1 MVKKYACV
9 CMSLFIISV
18 LFYSCG
24 KYAPLP
30 QSSAPVPPPAN
41 AQASKL
47 IPLRDGTS
55 PLTGLALTGSAK
67 RPLAVMIDNVRV
79 ALPQRGIGAADIV
92 YEMVTESG
100 ITRLMAMYSDYETMP
115 EVGPV
120 RSARD
125 QHVQLMLPLNPL
137 FLHVGAST
145 YATDLLDKYHY
156 SKYSINGYL
165 QSGALR
171 LDSERNASTSIEHC
185 WFTDGALFTS
195 AANACKLS
203 LKPDVQYSVFDFA
216 DETRVLPDG
225 DAKNVSLR
233 FSSYVSS
240 SFSYNDEKQKYYKSQ
255 FSAPQIDE
263 NTGEQLAF
271 DNLIILFTDITKYP
285 DGILANVDFRFGGVG
300 YYFSKG
306 RYENIRWLKGSET
319 SPLLIVSAD
328 KSERNVKINPGTT
341 YVAVVDLG
349 KYEYFNISDKPIEYN
364 NAQLPIMNGEDATES
379 PD

>member
-1 MVKKYACV
+1 
-9 CMSLFIISV
+9 
-18 LFYSCG
+18 
-24 KYAPLP
+24 
-30 QSSAPVPPPAN
+30 
-41 AQASKL
+41 
-47 IPLRDGTS
+47 
-55 PLTGLALTGSAK
+55 
-67 RPLAVMIDNVRV
+67 
-79 ALPQRGIGAADIV
+79 
-92 YEMVTESG
+92 
-100 ITRLMAMYSDYETMP
+100 
-115 EVGPV
+115 
-120 RSARD
+120 ARD
-125 QHVQLMLPLNPL
+125 QHVQLMLPINPL

-195 AANACKLS
+195 AANA
-203 LKPDVQYSVFDFA
+203 
-216 DETRVLPDG
+216 
-225 DAKNVSLR
+225 
-233 FSSYVSS
+233 
-240 SFSYNDEKQKYYKSQ
+240 YKSQ

-319 SPLLIVSAD
+319 SPLLIVSA
-328 KSERNVKINPGTT
+328 
-341 YVAVVDLG
+341 
-349 KYEYFNISDKPIEYN
+349 
-364 NAQLPIMNGEDATES
+364 
-379 PD
+379 